1 MMEKLKLVNRRMFF
15 LYFVPFAFFCLISL
29 VAIHSFDFAPSI
41 TEQDSSYIKEQY
53 QITVERQEAE
63 QNIGQNSAQQSGA
76 SAANIAGSDYLSVIV
91 RKGHSFSDTLAEAG
105 IDRSEAQKI
114 NESIR
119 RVINLKSLGA
129 GQEILVAFGE
139 DGSRRGSNFRLASLK
154 ISAPEHDIEVMRD
167 DGGNFI
173 TRSTQKKLTQRPVKA
188 SFKIIGSLYQSGI
201 SAGISPNIMLEII
214 RAYSYDVDFQRDIKS
229 GDDLT
234 VLYGASFNPQ
244 GRKVHDGNVIYA
256 ALNTGGKELKIYRHI
271 DKSGDVGYFTVDGQS
286 VKKSLL
292 RTPVNG
298 AHITSRFGFRMHP
311 LLGFSRMHQGIDFGA
326 PAGTPIFASG
336 SGVIEEMGPKGG
348 YGKYMKVRHNSDYAS
363 AYAHISRF
371 ASGMRPGRK
380 VKQGEIIAYVGST
393 GLATGPHL
401 HYEIIFKGE
410 KVNPLSVK
418 STPGVKLAGAE
429 LKTFRK
435 ETQALDSML
444 AALPQQGAAKVASG
458 NLMIR

>member
-1 MMEKLKLVNRRMFF
+1 MTVMKKLKTVNKKIFF
-15 LYFVPFAFFCLISL
+15 LYAVPFAFFCLISAA
-29 VAIHSFDFAPSI
+29 AINSFDFAPAI

-53 QITVERQEAE
+53 QITVERQESEQNAE
-63 QNIGQNSAQQSGA
+63 QSSEQPSLPSATNA
-76 SAANIAGSDYLSVIV
+76 TGSDYFSVTV

-105 IDRSEAQKI
+105 IDRYEARKISESVRQ
-114 NESIR
+114 
-119 RVINLKSLGA
+119 VINPKSLGA
-129 GQEILVAFGE
+129 GQEILVAFDE
-139 DGSRRGSNFRLASLK
+139 DGRQRGGNIMLASLK
-154 ISAPEHDIEVMRD
+154 ISAPERDIEVMRD
-167 DGGNFI
+167 DGGNFVAK
-173 TRSTQKKLTQRPVKA
+173 STQKKLTQRPVKA
-188 SFKIIGSLYQSGI
+188 SVKIVGSLYQSGI
-201 SAGISPNIMLEII
+201 NAGISPNIMLEII

-229 GDDLT
+229 GDELT

-244 GRKVHDGNVIYA
+244 GRKVRDGNMIYA
-256 ALNTGGKELKIYRHI
+256 SLNTGGKELKIYRHI
-271 DKSGDVGYFTVDGQS
+271 AKSGDVGYFTAEGQS

-298 AHITSRFGFRMHP
+298 AHITSKFGFRMHP

-326 PAGTPIFASG
+326 PAGTPILASG

-348 YGKYMKVRHNSDYAS
+348 YGKYMKVRHNGDYAS

-380 VKQGEIIAYVGST
+380 VKQGEVIAYVGST

-429 LKTFRK
+429 LKILRK
-435 ETQALDSML
+435 ETKAVDSML
-444 AALPQQGAAKVASG
+444 AALPQQGGAKIAS
-458 NLMIR
+458 R